1 MSKHQVIVSK
11 QMTAY
16 RGYMRLD
23 HYRLK
28 HTIFDGDWSMELSR
42 EVLERGHAVAV
53 LPYDPLSNVVVL
65 TEQFR
70 IGGYTAP
77 NTSPWQ
83 IECIAGI
90 IEPDQ
95 LAIEAAHRETSE
107 EAGLRILNLEPMH
120 TYLSSPGCT
129 SETVQMFCGQV
140 VADNVGGVY
149 GLADEGEYI
158 RVISAPLEQA
168 FSWLTNGRIENGMTI
183 IALQWLKINLSK
195 VQGKWGIRD

>member
-11 QMTAY
+11 RTTPFC
-16 RGYMRLD
+16 GYMRVD

-28 HTIFDGDWSMELSR
+28 HTIFNGEWSIDLSR

-53 LPYDPLSNVVVL
+53 LPYDPFRNVVVL
-65 TEQFR
+65 IEQFR
-70 IGGYTAP
+70 IGGYAAP

-90 IEPDQ
+90 IEPHQ
-95 LAIEAAHRETSE
+95 LAVEAAHRETSE
-107 EAGLRILNLEPMH
+107 EAGLRILDLEPMH

-129 SETVQMFCGQV
+129 SETIQMFCGHV
-140 VADNVGGVY
+140 VADSVGGVH

-168 FSWLTNGRIENGMTI
+168 FSWLSNGRIENGMTI

>member
-1 MSKHQVIVSK
+1 
-11 QMTAY
+11 
-16 RGYMRLD
+16 
-23 HYRLK
+23 
-28 HTIFDGDWSMELSR
+28 
-42 EVLERGHAVAV
+42 
-53 LPYDPLSNVVVL
+53 
-65 TEQFR
+65 
-70 IGGYTAP
+70 
-77 NTSPWQ
+77 
-83 IECIAGI
+83 
-90 IEPDQ
+90 
-95 LAIEAAHRETSE
+95 
-107 EAGLRILNLEPMH
+107 MH
-120 TYLSSPGCT
+120 TYLSSLGCT